1 MATPYPIRSPI
12 PHTFMATIF
21 NSIFYSIFNT
31 IFNSI
36 LYVMVMPIII
46 SNFGRSLFPAD
57 SLSITTIPL
66 FILFIPW
73 ITFKFFFIL
82 FLSVLP
88 PVYTILSDS
97 PLIPLSTVPIFLI
110 PLSIVHI
117 FLIPLSIVHILWIT
131 QIHLQIYSL
140 RIWAIAALLICRVTC
155 LIFIFIIVVVV
166 FESLLDRC
174 LGYCCRREW
183 VIILLDPLVGL

>member
-1 MATPYPIRSPI
+1 MATAKRVLPTPHACVAAPLAATVVPMPTPYPIRSPI

-66 FILFIPW
+66 FILFIP
-73 ITFKFFFIL
+73 
-82 FLSVLP
+82 
-88 PVYTILSDS
+88 
-97 PLIPLSTVPIFLI
+97 
-110 PLSIVHI
+110 
-117 FLIPLSIVHILWIT
+117 
-131 QIHLQIYSL
+131 
-140 RIWAIAALLICRVTC
+140 
-155 LIFIFIIVVVV
+155 
-166 FESLLDRC
+166 
-174 LGYCCRREW
+174 
-183 VIILLDPLVGL
+183 